1 MKFDQNTPS
10 VDKATKP
17 ASFLGRLFWKAMP
30 VPRFGLPFRSG
41 KQYLLK
47 DGVLDFAE
55 RAVVLILFIHFAN
68 KMLPRFMHLIITE
81 IAHPELLWLAASTN
95 LQAALLVISESLAV
109 FLILTRRFATT
120 ASMRPL
126 DWALSLAA
134 VNAPLLVVPAAAS
147 ALIPEQIATI
157 LMVAG
162 MIIQIAAKAA
172 LGRSFGLIPANRG
185 IRTKGPYRFVRHP
198 MYAGY
203 TITHIGFLLGFP
215 SLQNSLLYFATFSIE
230 VIRLFRE
237 EAILKRDPHY
247 RAYAARVRYRLL
259 PGIF

>member
-1 MKFDQNTPS
+1 MSLDQDTPS
-10 VDKATKP
+10 FDKISKP
-17 ASFLGRLFWKAMP
+17 TLPMT
-30 VPRFGLPFRSG
+30 RFGVAFRSS
-41 KQYLLK
+41 KKYLLK

-55 RAVVLILFIHFAN
+55 RAIVLILFIYFAN
-68 KMLPRFMHLIITE
+68 KMLPRLVHLVITE
-81 IAHPELLWLAASTN
+81 ITYPELLWLAASTN

-120 ASMRPL
+120 VSRRPL
-126 DWALSLAA
+126 DWILSLVA

-147 ALIPEQIATI
+147 AFVPSEVANT
-157 LMVAG
+157 LMIAG
-162 MIIQIAAKAA
+162 MIIQISAKAV
-172 LGRSFGLIPANRG
+172 LWRSFGLIPANRG
-185 IRTKGPYRFVRHP
+185 IRTKGPYRVVRHP

-215 SLQNSLLYFATFSIE
+215 SLQNFLLYFATFLIE

-237 EAILKRDPHY
+237 EAILKKDRLY

-259 PGIF
+259 PGVF

>member
-10 VDKATKP
+10 VEKTTKA
-17 ASFLGRLFWKAMP
+17 ASFLGRSFWKAMP
-30 VPRFGLPFRSG
+30 VPRFGLAFRSG

-120 ASMRPL
+120 LSTRPL
-126 DWALSLAA
+126 DWALSLMA
-134 VNAPLLVVPAAAS
+134 VNAPLLVVPASPS
-147 ALIPEQIATI
+147 AFVPSQIASG
-157 LMVAG
+157 LMIAG
-162 MIIQIAAKAA
+162 LIIQISAKAI
-172 LGRSFGLIPANRG
+172 LWRSFGLIPANRG
-185 IRTKGPYRFVRHP
+185 IKTNGPYRFVRHP

-203 TITHIGFLLGFP
+203 TLTHIGFLLGFP
-215 SLQNSLLYFATFSIE
+215 SLQNSLLYLTVFLIE
-230 VIRLFRE
+230 IARLVRE
-237 EAILKRDPHY
+237 ELILNKDPLY
-247 RAYAARVRYRLL
+247 RAYAGRVRYRLL
-259 PGIF
+259 PGVF